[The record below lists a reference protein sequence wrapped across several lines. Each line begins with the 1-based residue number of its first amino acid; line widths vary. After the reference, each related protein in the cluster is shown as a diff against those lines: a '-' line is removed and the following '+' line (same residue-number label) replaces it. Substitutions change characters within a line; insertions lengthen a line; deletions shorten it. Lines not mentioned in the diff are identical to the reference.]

1 MTKCEENPIRD
12 GVIGKCVN
20 VTGFQAQEAG
30 VLPKPV
36 QFPADHIKCQQINCS
51 TLSAPF
57 PEYPLLASS
66 RNAADQ

>member
-1 MTKCEENPIRD
+1 MTKYEENPIRD
-12 GVIGKCVN
+12 GVIGKCVK
-20 VTGFQAQEAG
+20 VTGFRAQESG

-36 QFPADHIKCQQINCS
+36 QFPADHIKRQLLNCS

-57 PEYPLLASS
+57 PEYPLPASS

>member
-1 MTKCEENPIRD
+1 MTKCDGNPIRD

-36 QFPADHIKCQQINCS
+36 QFPADHIKCQQIN
-51 TLSAPF
+51 
-57 PEYPLLASS
+57 
-66 RNAADQ
+66 